1 MDTKET
7 IKTLS
12 DLCQLDI
19 DAVYAYEQAI
29 ERIDH
34 SEIRSNL
41 ESFKADHERHM
52 NDLSQAIRDLGADPP
67 ERKRDFKGFLLEG
80 FTALR
85 GITGTEGALK
95 AMRSNEKLTN
105 RNYEDALSKDLP
117 ADVRELVRR
126 NREDERRHL
135 TYIERALEERIWE
148 QRGAE
153 PSPPA
158 GP

>member
-1 MDTKET
+1 METKET

-19 DAVYAYEQAI
+19 DAVHAYDQAI

-41 ESFKADHERHM
+41 EAFKADHERHI
-52 NDLSQAIRDLGADPP
+52 NELSQAIRDLGAEPP
-67 ERKRDFKGFLLEG
+67 ERKRDVMGFILEG

-105 RNYEDALSKDLP
+105 RNYENALHEDLP
-117 ADVRELVRR
+117 PGVREMVRR

-135 TYIERALEERIWE
+135 TYIEQCLDARIWE

-158 GP
+158 